1 MGRKKNPAT
10 GVWDTLFEPV
20 YTGGR
25 PSRALGDLGTP
36 KGEAHTPRDQSDSL
50 SNKHWFKISGTITL
64 SAGRSDHSMVSFFQN
79 LIEGTDTFLDSVPV
93 FTLEFIVILC
103 KV

>member
-1 MGRKKNPAT
+1 M
-10 GVWDTLFEPV
+10 WLTLFEPV

-25 PSRALGDLGTP
+25 PSRALGDLRTP

-64 SAGRSDHSMVSFFQN
+64 SAGPPDHSMVSFFQN
-79 LIEGTDTFLDSVPV
+79 LIEGADAFFCSVII
-93 FTLEFIVILC
+93 FTLEFAVILC
-103 KV
+103 KVEGGKDRDF